1 MTNENEN
8 SSKTSKEE
16 KLAAAPPEELSEFDA
31 RDQRIME
38 LEHLTMLQTNTITA
52 FQNRIYTLEMHIVE
66 LMSQIEFNN
75 QHHAAQH
82 GGDISAP
89 SL

>member
-8 SSKTSKEE
+8 SSKTTKEE
-16 KLAAAPPEELSEFDA
+16 KLAAAPPQLTES
-31 RDQRIME
+31 DQRIME

-82 GGDISAP
+82 GGDISTP